1 MGSVDS
7 SAGAAKGTLG
17 RLLQEARSAKGLTIE
32 AAAAASKV
40 SLPFVRLMEEEQF
53 HLIPDPMYILRFLSE
68 YSTSLGLDP
77 KQVETQFRRQMKSP
91 MASAP
96 PQAALTGSRIN
107 IRRLLLYLVPA
118 AAAIPLMFIV
128 LSLFSGRP
136 PELPSSGRP
145 PQSPSPQE
153 AAPQPP
159 PGGVVAPLSPKV
171 TSPGEAQPKGLNTA
185 KTVAASSA
193 RESQSQPSHHTLK
206 AEAKEATWLAISV
219 DGSSRR
225 EILLLRGEVAQ
236 WSANTG
242 FVVTIGNSEGI
253 VLSLNG
259 KRVTLEG
266 KRGQVIR
273 DLALPGDGARG
284 TTR

>member
-1 MGSVDS
+1 MSSDTGSE
-7 SAGAAKGTLG
+7 TIPIG

-68 YSTSLGLDP
+68 YSTLLGLDP

-96 PQAALTGSRIN
+96 PQATALTGSRIN
-107 IRRLLLYLVPA
+107 FRRLLLYLLLA
-118 AAAIPLMFIV
+118 AAVIPLMFIV

-136 PELPSSGRP
+136 PELPASRRQ

-153 AAPQPP
+153 TAPQSP
-159 PGGVVAPLSPKV
+159 PGGVVAPHSPKAA
-171 TSPGEAQPKGLNTA
+171 SPGEAPPQGLDAA

-193 RESQSQPSHHTLK
+193 RESQSQPSRHTLK
-206 AEAKEATWLAISV
+206 AQAKEATWLAISV
-219 DGSSRR
+219 DGSARR
-225 EILLLRGEVAQ
+225 EVLLLRGEVAQ
-236 WSANTG
+236 WSADKG
-242 FVVTIGNSEGI
+242 FVVTIGNSQGV

-273 DLALPGDGARG
+273 DLALPADGGRG

>member
-1 MGSVDS
+1 MSSDTGSE
-7 SAGAAKGTLG
+7 TIPIG

-68 YSTSLGLDP
+68 YSTLLGLDP

-96 PQAALTGSRIN
+96 PQAAALTGSRIN
-107 IRRLLLYLVPA
+107 FRRLLLYLVLA
-118 AAAIPLMFIV
+118 VAAIPLMFIV

-153 AAPQPP
+153 TVPQPP
-159 PGGVVAPLSPKV
+159 PDGVVAPPSPKA

-193 RESQSQPSHHTLK
+193 RESQSQASHHTLK

-236 WSANTG
+236 WSANKG

-273 DLALPGDGARG
+273 DLALPGEGWRG

>member
-1 MGSVDS
+1 MS
-7 SAGAAKGTLG
+7 SDTSSLTATIGKV
-17 RLLQEARSAKGLTIE
+17 LQDARSAKGLTIE

-96 PQAALTGSRIN
+96 PQAAALTGSRIN
-107 IRRLLLYLVPA
+107 VRRLLLYLVPA

-153 AAPQPP
+153 TAPQPP

-193 RESQSQPSHHTLK
+193 RESQGQPSHHTLK

-242 FVVTIGNSEGI
+242 FVVSIGNSEGI